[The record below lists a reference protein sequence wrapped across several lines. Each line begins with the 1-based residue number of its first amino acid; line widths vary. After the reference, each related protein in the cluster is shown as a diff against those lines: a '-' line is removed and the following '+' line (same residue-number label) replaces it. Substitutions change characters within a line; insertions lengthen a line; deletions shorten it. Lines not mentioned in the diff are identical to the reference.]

1 MKERGRGARWEGER
15 EKRSLVSGQ
24 ALSIFRLLLFLLGNP
39 TGAYAEE
46 RVRILGGRVRGAAN

>member
-1 MKERGRGARWEGER
+1 MEERAPRARWEGER
-15 EKRSLVSGQ
+15 EKRCLGLRQ

-39 TGAYAEE
+39 AGAYAEE